1 VERDHMEDLDLYG
14 RIILRNSL
22 GVWTAF
28 VWLRIWTEREGGS
41 VNMVVNFFDI
51 QRTVHR
57 DIFL

>member
-1 VERDHMEDLDLYG
+1 MEDLDLYG